1 MENIVDLIAKDHSPS
16 EVSDLIKDV
25 LYGKASEKID
35 ALRPKVG
42 SAMFDEPEVEETEQW
57 LLKQKVLL

>member
-35 ALRPKVG
+35 DLRPKVG
-42 SAMFDEPEVEETEQW
+42 STMFDDQQELEDQE
-57 LLKQKVLL
+57 

>member
-35 ALRPKVG
+35 TLRPKVG
-42 SAMFDEPEVEETEQW
+42 STMFDEPEVEETEQ
-57 LLKQKVLL
+57 